1 MNKQDYFYLGTIVS
15 KFSFKGELLIKIDS
29 DEIDFKKIKTIFLET
44 EGTLVPFSIQNVR
57 FHKSSLLRI
66 KLDIVDNEDKAN
78 QLLKSKVYLPMKDLP
93 PLEENKFYFH
103 EVIDFNVIDQAIG
116 DLGNIFEIN
125 DQTSQP
131 ILIVK
136 KNDKKIMIPLVDEF
150 IVELNKKEKKIIF
163 NLPEGLTEL

>member
-1 MNKQDYFYLGTIVS
+1 
-15 KFSFKGELLIKIDS
+15 
-29 DEIDFKKIKTIFLET
+29 
-44 EGTLVPFSIQNVR
+44 
-57 FHKSSLLRI
+57 LRI

-93 PLEENKFYFH
+93 PLEGNKFYFH

>member
-29 DEIDFKKIKTIFLET
+29 DEIDFKKIKTFFLET

-57 FHKSSLLRI
+57 FHKSSLLRV

-78 QLLKSKVYLPMKDLP
+78 QLLKSKVYLPIKELP
-93 PLEENKFYFH
+93 PLEGNKFYFH
-103 EVIDFNVIDQAIG
+103 EVIDFNVIDQTVG
-116 DLGNIFEIN
+116 DLGNILEIN
-125 DQTSQP
+125 NQTSQS
-131 ILIVK
+131 ILIVN

-150 IVELNKKEKKIIF
+150 IVELNKKEKKIIL

>member
-1 MNKQDYFYLGTIVS
+1 
-15 KFSFKGELLIKIDS
+15 
-29 DEIDFKKIKTIFLET
+29 
-44 EGTLVPFSIQNVR
+44 
-57 FHKSSLLRI
+57 LRI

-78 QLLKSKVYLPMKDLP
+78 QLLKLKVYLPMKDLP
-93 PLEENKFYFH
+93 PLEGNKFYFH
-103 EVIDFNVIDQAIG
+103 EVINFNVIDQAIG

>member
-29 DEIDFKKIKTIFLET
+29 DEIDLKKIKTIFLET

-93 PLEENKFYFH
+93 PLEGNKFYFH

-125 DQTSQP
+125 DH
-131 ILIVK
+131 
-136 KNDKKIMIPLVDEF
+136 
-150 IVELNKKEKKIIF
+150 LNIK
-163 NLPEGLTEL
+163 

>member
-66 KLDIVDNEDKAN
+66 KLDIVDNEDKLPTHQKSDHFQKFQN
-78 QLLKSKVYLPMKDLP
+78 LLKFHKYDM
-93 PLEENKFYFH
+93 LELK
-103 EVIDFNVIDQAIG
+103 ILRSI
-116 DLGNIFEIN
+116 
-125 DQTSQP
+125 P
-131 ILIVK
+131 I
-136 KNDKKIMIPLVDEF
+136 PWLVET
-150 IVELNKKEKKIIF
+150 LH
-163 NLPEGLTEL
+163 